1 MTQAAILI
9 VAFLCG
15 SIPFSV
21 WLGRLFLGKDVRGV
35 GDGNPGAANVFR
47 AGAGGLGVVVLLL
60 DVSKAAAP
68 VGLAYN
74 DLGIRGLP
82 MVAIAVA
89 PVLGHV
95 FSPFLGFKGGKGL
108 TTVLGVWI
116 GLTLWKASL
125 AGVLATLAGIALTT
139 NPGWAVMLGLAG
151 VLGTLLIWLPDP
163 LFLAVWLAL
172 TVLLAWTHRADLRRR
187 PRLRGWLRRA
197 AARPEQRDP

>member
-1 MTQAAILI
+1 MTQAAVLI

-35 GDGNPGAANVFR
+35 GDGNPGAANVFK

-74 DLGIRGLP
+74 NFGIRGLP
-82 MVAIAVA
+82 MVMIAVA

-95 FSPFLGFKGGKGL
+95 FSPFLHFKGGKGL
-108 TTVLGVWI
+108 TTALGVWI
-116 GLTLWKASL
+116 GLTAWTASL
-125 AGVLATLAGIALTT
+125 AGVLATLAGIAVTA

-151 VLGTLLIWLPDP
+151 VLGTLLVWLPDP
-163 LFLAVWLAL
+163 LFLAVWVAL
-172 TVLLAWTHRADLRRR
+172 VVILAWTHRSDLRRR
-187 PRLRGWLRRA
+187 PRLRGWLRRV
-197 AARPEQRDP
+197 AARLERRDP